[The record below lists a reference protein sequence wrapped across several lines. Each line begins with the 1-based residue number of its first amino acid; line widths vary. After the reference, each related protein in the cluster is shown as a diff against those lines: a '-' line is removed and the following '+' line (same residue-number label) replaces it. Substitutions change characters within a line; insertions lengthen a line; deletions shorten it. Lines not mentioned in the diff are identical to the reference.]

1 MGMKRTVSIAGVLL
15 AAVVSAVWS
24 VAASGESSP
33 AIHEHSP
40 ALEQAKSQSAITP
53 TKPLGP
59 HKQANL
65 PPLPFGPRDPLPR
78 PPQVVA
84 QVFQFAAEHPE
95 VLAYVPCFCGCDHM
109 GHKGNDDCFV
119 KARNANGDVV
129 QWEPHGTEC
138 QVCIDV
144 GQQAM
149 QMYSSGASVRDIRNA
164 IEKKYAGQYQNHT
177 PTPQPPPPAP
187 RAATK

>member
-1 MGMKRTVSIAGVLL
+1 MKKVLSIGIVLGTVVA
-15 AAVVSAVWS
+15 AAVWNISVSATD
-24 VAASGESSP
+24 A
-33 AIHEHSP
+33 
-40 ALEQAKSQSAITP
+40 QQQSLTARF
-53 TKPLGP
+53 GP

-95 VLAYVPCFCGCDHM
+95 VLSYIPCFCGCDHM

-119 KARNANGDVV
+119 KQRASNGDVV
-129 QWEPHGTEC
+129 VWEPHGTEC

-149 QMYSSGASVRDIRNA
+149 QMYSSGASVSQIRA
-164 IEKKYAGQYQNHT
+164 AVEQKYAGKYQFHT
-177 PTPQPPPPAP
+177 PTPQPPAKVAAPAAP
-187 RAATK
+187 AKK